1 MSKPNEKLSF
11 TYIAKWQRIFA
22 RNFNSGKLAITID
35 ETKFLRTRNGKECS
49 FIYVCSF
56 LSIFWVIATIANIR
70 PYFVFSIL
78 HFVFCIFLYLIIM
91 VLKINVIGY
100 TLLVFCNKSGKTDK
114 YLRKTINFR
123 INDIFRINTKNI
135 VWKLMELLI
144 D

>member
-1 MSKPNEKLSF
+1 
-11 TYIAKWQRIFA
+11 
-22 RNFNSGKLAITID
+22 
-35 ETKFLRTRNGKECS
+35 
-49 FIYVCSF
+49 
-56 LSIFWVIATIANIR
+56 
-70 PYFVFSIL
+70 
-78 HFVFCIFLYLIIM
+78 M